1 MQTSSLL
8 TVGLGPRAYD
18 IFVGRDLIAS
28 ADRHFGELIADR
40 HVIIITDTN
49 VAPLHLAPLI
59 GACQQSARRCDS
71 LSVAAG
77 EASKSMSVL
86 SALLEDILALGVDR
100 DVVLI
105 ALGGGVVGDLAGF
118 AAASLMRG
126 VDFIQVPTSL
136 LAQVDSSVGGKT
148 GVNAQAGKNLIG
160 AFHQPRAVLIDTATL
175 DSLSARE
182 LRAGYAEIVKYGL
195 LGDAAFFEWLEGH
208 GSAVLER
215 DPAALTHA
223 IVTSCA
229 AKARIVEAD
238 ELETGQRALLNLGH
252 TFGHA
257 FEAVAG
263 YDGTLLHGE
272 AVAAGMGL
280 AFDLAAE
287 MELCSGQDSVRAK
300 AHLRANG
307 LAASVGELPVRE
319 TPTDQLIALMQ
330 RDKKVRKG
338 EMRFVLPR
346 GIGNSFVCDNVS
358 TASLHKILETSRSW
372 EQK

>member
-300 AHLRANG
+300 AHLRAYG

-358 TASLHKILETSRSW
+358 TASLHKILETSRNW

>member
-223 IVTSCA
+223 IVTSCG

-358 TASLHKILETSRSW
+358 TASLHKILETSRNW